1 MQKERVMLS
10 RTNEIRKLQF
20 MDKLDNWLDNQI
32 GEHNPLMK
40 QWSYVFDEDNN
51 QLKFILLI
59 DIEGETNE

>member
-1 MQKERVMLS
+1 MQKERVMK
-10 RTNEIRKLQF
+10 EF

-40 QWSYVFDEDNN
+40 QWSYVFDKDDN